1 MQRHAVADWRDR
13 HIVAAAA
20 LVNLRATE
28 ACAAFEGELEDPEF
42 RGPMLDAARVAG
54 ARIDAYLRR
63 SLAPDLDQFRFDAAS
78 ELAAIHDRLRAL
90 ADGLRIA
97 PLEMPEAGFEST
109 ESRSPEPDVQPLETE
124 GDEVPSVPDAPW
136 FARLPGVVVG
146 GAARVVES
154 ASIATGVTI
163 FERSG
168 AADRLRKAAKRRV
181 QQAWMNDDDTHP
193 SLLSKMITLIDG
205 SAHAARTTLS

>member
-13 HIVAAAA
+13 HIVAAAT
-20 LVNLRATE
+20 LLNLRATG
-28 ACAAFEGELEDPEF
+28 ALAAFEAELQDPEF
-42 RGPMLDAARVAG
+42 RGPMLDAVEVAG
-54 ARIDAYLRR
+54 AWIDAYLRR
-63 SLAPDLDQFRFDAAS
+63 ILAPDLDQFRFNAAS
-78 ELAAIHDRLRAL
+78 ELAAIHDRLHAL

-97 PLEMPEAGFEST
+97 SLEMPEAGFESK
-109 ESRSPEPDVQPLETE
+109 ECGSPEPDVQPLKTE
-124 GDEVPSVPDAPW
+124 GDYVPAVPDAPW
-136 FARLPGVVVG
+136 FARLPGAVVG
-146 GAARVVES
+146 GAARIVES
-154 ASIATGVTI
+154 ASIATGATI

-193 SLLSKMITLIDG
+193 SFLSKMITLIDG